1 MKIKCIYSLAALLLL
16 MACSKN
22 KDEASNSADVKA
34 NAPYFKS
41 GNGIKYLTTYS
52 EPVSGRFPTAGSLA
66 LSLTDDQK
74 IHWVFF
80 RNSAIFRKTVNVA
93 NGDTLATEGNL
104 QKVGARMID
113 NPYDGAEP
121 DRYLFVPYSNKLYR
135 SYRSGPAE
143 YKVVGDVPNFTIGGY
158 DGKAI
163 QPLLYANGDVMM
175 HYAGNISA
183 NLGEITT
190 MIGAYLSHNGVLSH
204 ARVEKTLP
212 NGARSTAYDRI
223 YHGGITFPADNNG
236 GLKSF
241 GFTNYKAYLFKHSAT
256 ATAVTDSIDYAGVPF
271 NVGSVVPNV
280 PFFAKTSK
288 DMSKTTLLC
297 YEPDDRKNFSGKYKF
312 STFIID
318 NTTNK
323 IQLVVNKQLMPLME
337 YDFDLEGNIYFAD
350 NASGAKI
357 TKLSAAGE
365 STFAQNFF
373 GATAISKIYA
383 QGGKIFL
390 VCTAG
395 TTTESR
401 ISLFVSQ

>member
-1 MKIKCIYSLAALLLL
+1 MKIKYTNILAALLLL

-22 KDEASNSADVKA
+22 KDEASDAAAAKT

-52 EPVSGRFPTAGSLA
+52 EPVSGRFPTIGSLA

-74 IHWVFF
+74 VHWVFF
-80 RNSAIFRKTVNVA
+80 RNSGILRKTINSA
-93 NGDTLATEGNL
+93 TGDTLATEGNL
-104 QKVGARMID
+104 EKVGARII
-113 NPYDGAEP
+113 NNSYDGAEP
-121 DRYLFVPYSNKLYR
+121 DRYLFVPYTNKLYR
-135 SYRSGPAE
+135 SYRSGWAE
-143 YKVVGDVPNFTIGGY
+143 YKVVGDVPDFTIGGY

-175 HYAGNISA
+175 HYAGSISA
-183 NLGEITT
+183 NLGQITT

-204 ARVEKTLP
+204 AKVEKILP
-212 NGARSTAYDRI
+212 NGTRSTAYDRI
-223 YHGGITFPADNNG
+223 YHGGITFPADNNAS
-236 GLKSF
+236 LKSF
-241 GFTNYKAYLFKHSAT
+241 GFTNYKAYLFKHLGT
-256 ATAVTDSIDYAGVPF
+256 TTTAVDSIEYAGVPF
-271 NVGSVVPNV
+271 NPGSVVPHV

-288 DMSKTTLLC
+288 DMSKTTILC
-297 YEPDDRKNFSGKYKF
+297 YEPDDRANFSGKYKF

-318 NTTNK
+318 NNTNK
-323 IQLVVNKQLMPLME
+323 IQLVVNKQLMALMDH
-337 YDFDLEGNIYFAD
+337 DFDLEGNIYFAD

-365 STFAQNFF
+365 SIFAQNFF
-373 GATAISKIYA
+373 GTTSISKIYA

-390 VCTAG
+390 VCTSG
-395 TTTESR
+395 TAAESR